1 MEATEQAEVVAMHAR
16 LCGALADPKRLLI
29 IYELSSGPRTVTE
42 LCRTLGLSQSNVSQ
56 HLAVLRDRGVVSAGR
71 SGNNVVYRLRGRQVV
86 QALDL
91 LREFMREQA
100 SVAAGG

>member
-1 MEATEQAEVVAMHAR
+1 MESTEQAEVVALHAR
-16 LCGALADPKRLLI
+16 LCGALADPKRLLL
-29 IYELSSGPRTVTE
+29 IYELSNAPRTVTE
-42 LCRTLGLSQSNVSQ
+42 LCRLLGLSQSNVSQ

-71 SGNNVVYRLRGRQVV
+71 SGNNVVYRLRGHKVV

-100 SVAAGG
+100 TVAARS